1 MQSYA
6 ERMEMIRAAREK
18 IFGNGATRKVTAGR
32 ERKPRD
38 DERYWTDSRQYANEY
53 YGEAYRATTR
63 YDNEWD

>member
-6 ERMEMIRAAREK
+6 ERMELIRAAHQK
-18 IFGNGATRKVTAGR
+18 LMTKPKRKSANRQDRG
-32 ERKPRD
+32 
-38 DERYWTDSRQYANEY
+38 DERFWTDASKYANEY